1 MTYDQQILKVLTE
14 AGEGGVSVQA
24 IAKHVYN
31 MNCTFFFQPDYEE
44 IRTYV
49 QQYLL
54 RNSKSAQSIIEST
67 GRRGYYRLN
76 TEGSADARQMML
88 QFREE
93 RVEEKK
99 RRSPNRTSPSVFSIN
114 LLHHPSN
121 ILHLTHL
128 PCRDTSHDTVV
139 GYVFRD
145 DSTSGYHHMLTDRH
159 TR

>member
-31 MNCTFFFQPDYEE
+31 MNCTFFSQPDYED
-44 IRTYV
+44 IRSYV

-54 RNSKSAQSIIEST
+54 RNSKSSQSLIEST

-88 QFREE
+88 QFRDEQ
-93 RVEEKK
+93 EEKEEEK
-99 RRSPNRTSPSVFSIN
+99 PRQDLSLDLFA
-114 LLHHPSN
+114 
-121 ILHLTHL
+121 
-128 PCRDTSHDTVV
+128 
-139 GYVFRD
+139 
-145 DSTSGYHHMLTDRH
+145 
-159 TR
+159 